1 MVTGDAA
8 FELYCRAPG
17 TRCAAIMDMIDR
29 GLSDEEI
36 AARFDVVRGDSAH
49 SCAAA
54 DIAVYRKAHDGT
66 LAPPDGTPFRH
77 DDKDER
83 DATIMALRQMGH
95 NAKELQ
101 QIFGMAK
108 SSIWR
113 ILRDQ
118 KKKNRPR

>member
-1 MVTGDAA
+1 MTVFDRM
-8 FELYCRAPG
+8 CRVPG

-36 AARFDVVRGDSAH
+36 AARFDVVRGDSTH

-66 LAPPDGTPFRH
+66 LAPPEGTPFRH
-77 DDKDER
+77 DDKDKR
-83 DATIMALRQMGH
+83 DATSMALRQMGR
-95 NAKELQ
+95 NAEELQ
-101 QIFGMAK
+101 RIFGMAK

-113 ILRDQ
+113 ILREQ
-118 KKKNRPR
+118 KKKSRPR

>member
-1 MVTGDAA
+1 MTV
-8 FELYCRAPG
+8 FERFCRVPG
-17 TRCAAIMDMIDR
+17 TRCAEIMEMIDK

-36 AARFDVVRGDSAH
+36 GAKYKRQMEVGCDPAET
-49 SCAAA
+49 
-54 DIAVYRKAHDGT
+54 IAVYRKAHDGT
-66 LAPPDGTPFRH
+66 LAPPEGTPFRH

-83 DATIMALRQMGH
+83 DAAIMALRQMGR